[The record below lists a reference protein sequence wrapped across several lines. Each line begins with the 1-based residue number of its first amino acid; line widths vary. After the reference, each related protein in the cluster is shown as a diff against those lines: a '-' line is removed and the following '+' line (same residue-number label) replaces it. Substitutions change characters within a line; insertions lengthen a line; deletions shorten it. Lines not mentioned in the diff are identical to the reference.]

1 MAKAGV
7 TTRMTKEIHF
17 ASELGYYVLNGNNKG
32 KPKRQSL
39 ANYLGNNWKT
49 SCSEAMQ
56 RKNANP
62 RNIAMSLLCTSKRK
76 ALTPNMDIF
85 YCAVLLYIPKDF
97 DLDPFRNETRS
108 WSDLITDPSIRRQYY
123 FGKWKSEDGQF
134 GMRWSHFTARDKRS
148 SQVKDRLLDEKDP
161 CICLELIVTLC
172 EEMYVA
178 EQTEGFWMA
187 YGDQMNV
194 MTDSDLFII
203 TKPDATIPIAKEAT
217 ARMLANDHEED
228 GTSFFKFIDED
239 ETPYPPY
246 FATLDECEAGHFCI
260 KKSSVTE
267 RWVSGTREDNN
278 KYKIIRDATI
288 QLCR

>member
-1 MAKAGV
+1 
-7 TTRMTKEIHF
+7 
-17 ASELGYYVLNGNNKG
+17 
-32 KPKRQSL
+32 
-39 ANYLGNNWKT
+39 
-49 SCSEAMQ
+49 
-56 RKNANP
+56 
-62 RNIAMSLLCTSKRK
+62 
-76 ALTPNMDIF
+76 
-85 YCAVLLYIPKDF
+85 
-97 DLDPFRNETRS
+97 
-108 WSDLITDPSIRRQYY
+108 
-123 FGKWKSEDGQF
+123 
-134 GMRWSHFTARDKRS
+134 
-148 SQVKDRLLDEKDP
+148 
-161 CICLELIVTLC
+161 
-172 EEMYVA
+172 
-178 EQTEGFWMA
+178 
-187 YGDQMNV
+187 